1 MGSRGREQGFHDVD
15 HRIGH
20 RPAGDVTS
28 IATVHSMSLFPHRP
42 FRFGVQVSHA
52 STAQEWAELARRSE
66 DAGYDVLTMPD
77 HFTNQLAPV
86 PALMAAADA
95 TSTLRI
101 GALVFDND
109 YKHPVVLAKE
119 LATMDLLSDGR
130 TEIGLGAG
138 WMLSDYE
145 QAGMT
150 YDSPKVRIDRF
161 IEGLAVIRGALGP
174 DSFSFSGDHYTI
186 SNYNGLPKPVQQPL
200 PPILIGGGGPRV
212 LKFAAREA
220 DIVGI
225 NGTLTAGVVGPE
237 AISTMTAASVDEKV
251 AIVAAA
257 GAHRISDIELNIR
270 TFFVKVTD
278 DRASTINA
286 ISSMF
291 SVPADL
297 IDTSPFALI
306 GSVDACIEQL
316 LEHREK
322 WGFSY
327 TIVGAENIDE
337 CAPIVAALRGK

>member
-1 MGSRGREQGFHDVD
+1 M
-15 HRIGH
+15 
-20 RPAGDVTS
+20 
-28 IATVHSMSLFPHRP
+28 FPHRP

-52 STAQEWAELARRSE
+52 SSAQEWAELARRSE

-95 TSTLRI
+95 TTTLRI

-119 LATMDLLSDGR
+119 LATMDVLSDGR

-138 WMLSDYE
+138 WMISDYE

-174 DSFSFSGDHYTI
+174 DTFSFSGDHYTI
-186 SNYNGLPKPVQQPL
+186 SQYNGLPKPVQQPL

-212 LKFAAREA
+212 LGFAAREA

-251 AIVAAA
+251 ALVAKA
-257 GAHRISDIELNIR
+257 GSHRLSEIELNIR

-291 SVPADL
+291 SVPAEL

-316 LEHREK
+316 LERREK

-337 CAPIVAALRGK
+337 CAPIVAALRVK